1 MAKGKSLKKALTK
14 HLTAEQEKSR
24 RASYE
29 ERQRENEKQ
38 KAHPKAK
45 SKAAAAAVKKQKER
59 SSYQPYH
66 NGQRVLLVGEGNF
79 SFAVAFAKRF
89 PASAKMSIA
98 TAYDTEEEAKRKYSD
113 TAENVKLVRSFPGF
127 ICYDSHTLKK
137 IRPSSKEWA

>member
-1 MAKGKSLKKALTK
+1 MAKGKGKSLKKSLTK

-38 KAHPKAK
+38 KSHPKAK
-45 SKAAAAAVKKQKER
+45 SKAVSARQKEK

-89 PASAKMSIA
+89 PASAKVSVA

-113 TAENVKLVRSFPGF
+113 TEENVKLVGW
-127 ICYDSHTLKK
+127 
-137 IRPSSKEWA
+137 PSSRNHQLTSC